1 MLLLLK
7 SFVCLQTCY
16 VADLHLHISS
26 NIPHR
31 DLKQRNKKQRISHL
45 EVVHSKNLLSGGNFF
60 ATSRQQFACFGVET
74 KHSIDSF
81 YLKTNLSFRNLYYY
95 PKIFLV
101 VLYCYW
107 KWYVKIKIIA
117 NDVKCRSTYLVV
129 DNKNISTILFFRM
142 LKLKLYWQKLRA
154 SQ

>member
-45 EVVHSKNLLSGGNFF
+45 EVVLSKKILSGGNFF

-81 YLKTNLSFRNLYYY
+81 YLKNQF
-95 PKIFLV
+95 IFSQSLLLPEDISCGFILLLEVICKNQNNCERCEMPIDVFGCRQQKYFNYFGFKDV
-101 VLYCYW
+101 V
-107 KWYVKIKIIA
+107 
-117 NDVKCRSTYLVV
+117 
-129 DNKNISTILFFRM
+129 
-142 LKLKLYWQKLRA
+142 
-154 SQ
+154 